1 PLAALVPSTQ
11 ERLCAPRRTD
21 WEKMHDILGL
31 ISKDLSGLGNFLKL
45 LFYLRPHGTKD
56 VRTNRHK
63 TMVTQFLGGKTNVKM
78 GHIIDLIYNHRQ
90 SQPPTNTE
98 ERHLAFSH
106 QTLHTDMCFAR
117 PALSSWALV
126 LVAKKA
132 RRQVG
137 NLTNNDP
144 TDPTDTT
151 QMRAST
157 NGRAKDAVVADW
169 EKLTENLSI
178 SKMAAK
184 YSRRGSVPWYLTEMM
199 SAPTK
204 SGVVVVR
211 QRRPHTTIQ
220 VGAISSF
227 VLPRNRYAS
236 GYLALPLAVW
246 QFACKSHAVE

>member
-1 PLAALVPSTQ
+1 
-11 ERLCAPRRTD
+11 
-21 WEKMHDILGL
+21 MHDILGL

-56 VRTNRHK
+56 VHTNRHK

-98 ERHLAFSH
+98 EWHLTFSH

-117 PALSSWALV
+117 PALSSWALG
-126 LVAKKA
+126 LVAKEA

-211 QRRPHTTIQ
+211 QRRPHTT
-220 VGAISSF
+220 VCLS
-227 VLPRNRYAS
+227 V
-236 GYLALPLAVW
+236 
-246 QFACKSHAVE
+246 